1 MSILFWSKALLSLC
15 ATSLQ
20 RSLNMNVTP
29 QPFTPSADLARPSV
43 ADAVVGSDAA
53 PLFIRKPNPDDG
65 WGIYE
70 LIKSC
75 PPLDVNSAYA
85 YLLLATQFRNTCAV
99 ATNEEGEIVGFVSGY
114 VKSNAP
120 DTYFLW
126 QVAVGE
132 KARGTGLARRLV
144 EAVMTRDELD
154 DVHHLETTIT
164 PDNQAS
170 WGLFRRLADRWQA
183 PLNSR
188 EYFSTDQLGGEHD
201 PENLVR
207 IGPFDTGRL

>member
-1 MSILFWSKALLSLC
+1 MVPHEQTPLL
-15 ATSLQ
+15 
-20 RSLNMNVTP
+20 
-29 QPFTPSADLARPSV
+29 
-43 ADAVVGSDAA
+43 
-53 PLFIRKPNPDDG
+53 IRKPNSDDG

-70 LIKSC
+70 LIKAC
-75 PPLDVNSAYA
+75 PPLDVNSGYA
-85 YLLLATQFRNTCAV
+85 YLLLATQFRDSCAV

-114 VKSNAP
+114 VESNAP

-144 EAVMTRDELD
+144 EAILTRPELSA
-154 DVHHLETTIT
+154 VRHLETTIT

-170 WGLFRRLADRWQA
+170 WGLFTRLAKRWQA

-188 EYFSTDQLGGEHD
+188 EYFSTNQLGGEHD

-207 IGPFDTGRL
+207 IGPFDPQRI

>member
-1 MSILFWSKALLSLC
+1 MSILIWSKALLSLC
-15 ATSLQ
+15 VISLQ

-85 YLLLATQFRNTCAV
+85 YLLLATQFRETCAV

-144 EAVMTRDELD
+144 EAVMTRDQLD

>member
-1 MSILFWSKALLSLC
+1 MTAS
-15 ATSLQ
+15 TE
-20 RSLNMNVTP
+20 
-29 QPFTPSADLARPSV
+29 PFTPSADLAKPTV
-43 ADAVVGSDAA
+43 ADAVVGHEAA
-53 PLFIRKPNPDDG
+53 PLFIRKSTPEDG

-70 LIKSC
+70 LVKSC

-85 YLLLATQFRNTCAV
+85 YLLLATQFRDSCAV

-114 VKSNAP
+114 VKSNAA

-144 EAVMTRDELD
+144 EAILTRPEFAE
-154 DVHHLETTIT
+154 VHHLETTIT

-207 IGPFDTGRL
+207 IGPFDTTRI

>member
-1 MSILFWSKALLSLC
+1 
-15 ATSLQ
+15 
-20 RSLNMNVTP
+20 MNVST
-29 QPFTPSADLARPSV
+29 QPFTTSAELARPSV
-43 ADAVVGSDAA
+43 ADAVVGNAKTS
-53 PLFIRKPNPDDG
+53 LFIRKPNPDDG

-70 LIKSC
+70 LVKAC

-85 YLLLATQFRNTCAV
+85 YLLLATQFRDSCAV

-114 VKSNAP
+114 VKSNAS

-144 EAVMTRDELD
+144 EAVMSRPELV
-154 DVHHLETTIT
+154 DVRHLETTIT
-164 PDNQAS
+164 PDNAAS
-170 WGLFRRLADRWQA
+170 WGLFTRLADRWQA

-207 IGPFDTGRL
+207 IGPFQPDRI

>member
-1 MSILFWSKALLSLC
+1 MNLS
-15 ATSLQ
+15 T
-20 RSLNMNVTP
+20 

-43 ADAVVGSDAA
+43 ADAVVGNTQT
-53 PLFIRKPNPDDG
+53 PLYIRRPNPDDG

-70 LIKSC
+70 LVKSC

-85 YLLLATQFRNTCAV
+85 YLLLATQFRDSCAV
-99 ATNEEGEIVGFVSGY
+99 AANEDGEIVGFVSGY

-144 EAVMTRDELD
+144 EAVMSRPELAE
-154 DVHHLETTIT
+154 VRHLETTIT
-164 PDNQAS
+164 PDNEAS
-170 WGLFRRLADRWQA
+170 WGLFTRLADRWQA

-207 IGPFDTGRL
+207 IGPFQPDQI

>member
-1 MSILFWSKALLSLC
+1 
-15 ATSLQ
+15 
-20 RSLNMNVTP
+20 MNVST
-29 QPFTPSADLARPSV
+29 QPFTTSAELARPSV
-43 ADAVVGSDAA
+43 ADAVVGNDET
-53 PLFIRKPNPDDG
+53 PLYIRKPNPDDG

-70 LIKSC
+70 LVKAC

-85 YLLLATQFRNTCAV
+85 YLLLATQFRDSCAV

-144 EAVMTRDELD
+144 EAVMGRPELLS
-154 DVHHLETTIT
+154 VRHLETTIT
-164 PDNQAS
+164 PDNAAS
-170 WGLFRRLADRWQA
+170 WGLFTRLADRWHA

-207 IGPFDTGRL
+207 IGPFKPDRI

>member
-1 MSILFWSKALLSLC
+1 M
-15 ATSLQ
+15 T
-20 RSLNMNVTP
+20 TP
-29 QPFTPSADLARPSV
+29 SAPFTPSSDLARPSV
-43 ADAVVGSDAA
+43 ADAVVGAESSS
-53 PLFIRKPNPDDG
+53 LFIRKPNPDDG

-70 LIKSC
+70 LVKSC

-85 YLLLATQFRNTCAV
+85 YLLLATQFRDSCAV

-144 EAVMTRDELD
+144 EAVMSRPELVE
-154 DVHHLETTIT
+154 VHHLETTIT

-170 WGLFRRLADRWQA
+170 
-183 PLNSR
+183 
-188 EYFSTDQLGGEHD
+188 
-201 PENLVR
+201 
-207 IGPFDTGRL
+207 

>member
-1 MSILFWSKALLSLC
+1 
-15 ATSLQ
+15 
-20 RSLNMNVTP
+20 MNVTT
-29 QPFTPSADLARPSV
+29 QPFTPSAELARPSV
-43 ADAVVGSDAA
+43 ADAVVGSDAS

-65 WGIYE
+65 WAVYE
-70 LIKSC
+70 LVKSC

-99 ATNEEGEIVGFVSGY
+99 ATNAEDEIVGFVSGY

-144 EAVMTRDELD
+144 EAVMTRPELAE
-154 DVHHLETTIT
+154 VHHLETTIT

-183 PLNSR
+183 L
-188 EYFSTDQLGGEHD
+188 STAGNTSL
-201 PENLVR
+201 PTNLAGNTTRR
-207 IGPFDTGRL
+207 IWCVSAPSIPAGSSPVHQE

>member
-1 MSILFWSKALLSLC
+1 
-15 ATSLQ
+15 
-20 RSLNMNVTP
+20 MNVST
-29 QPFTPSADLARPSV
+29 QPFTTSAELARPSV
-43 ADAVVGSDAA
+43 ADAVVGNDKTS
-53 PLFIRKPNPDDG
+53 LFIRKPNPDDG

-70 LIKSC
+70 LVKSC

-85 YLLLATQFRNTCAV
+85 YLLLATQFRDSCAV

-114 VKSNAP
+114 VKSNAS

-144 EAVMTRDELD
+144 EAVMSRPELG
-154 DVHHLETTIT
+154 DVRHLETTIT
-164 PDNQAS
+164 PDNAAS
-170 WGLFRRLADRWQA
+170 WGLFTRLADRWQA

-207 IGPFDTGRL
+207 IGPFQPDRI

>member
-1 MSILFWSKALLSLC
+1 
-15 ATSLQ
+15 
-20 RSLNMNVTP
+20 MNVST
-29 QPFTPSADLARPSV
+29 QPFTTSAELARPSV
-43 ADAVVGSDAA
+43 ADAVVGNAQTS
-53 PLFIRKPNPDDG
+53 LFIRKPNPDDG

-70 LIKSC
+70 LVKSC

-85 YLLLATQFRNTCAV
+85 YLLLATQFRDTCAV

-144 EAVMTRDELD
+144 EAVMSRPEIAE
-154 DVHHLETTIT
+154 VRHLETTIT
-164 PDNQAS
+164 PDNAAS
-170 WGLFRRLADRWQA
+170 WGLFTRLADRWQA

-207 IGPFDTGRL
+207 IGPFQPDRI

>member
-1 MSILFWSKALLSLC
+1 MM
-15 ATSLQ
+15 T
-20 RSLNMNVTP
+20 MTE
-29 QPFTPSADLARPSV
+29 PFTPSADLARPTV
-43 ADAVVGSDAA
+43 ADEVVDAEASD
-53 PLFIRKPNPDDG
+53 LFIRKSNPDDG

-70 LIKSC
+70 LVKSC

-85 YLLLATQFRNTCAV
+85 YLLLATQFRDTCAV
-99 ATNEEGEIVGFVSGY
+99 ATDETGEIVGFVSGY

-144 EAVMTRDELD
+144 EAIMTRPELVG
-154 DVHHLETTIT
+154 VHHLETTIT
-164 PDNQAS
+164 PDNLAS
-170 WGLFRRLADRWQA
+170 WGLFRRLAQRWQA

-201 PENLVR
+201 PENLIR
-207 IGPFDTGRL
+207 IGPFQTDRL

>member
-1 MSILFWSKALLSLC
+1 MAIPDMDAS
-15 ATSLQ
+15 T
-20 RSLNMNVTP
+20 
-29 QPFTPSADLARPSV
+29 QPFTPSADLAKSSI
-43 ADAVVGSDAA
+43 ADAVVGQADN
-53 PLFIRKPNPDDG
+53 PLFIRKPATEDG

-70 LIKSC
+70 LVKSC

-85 YLLLATQFRNTCAV
+85 YLLLATQFRDSCAV

-114 VKSNAP
+114 TKHSAP

-126 QVAVGE
+126 QVAVGD

-144 EAVMTRDELD
+144 EAILSRPELAS
-154 DVHHLETTIT
+154 VRHLETTIT
-164 PDNQAS
+164 PDNTAS
-170 WGLFRRLADRWQA
+170 WGLFKRLADRWQA

-207 IGPFDTGRL
+207 IGPFDPQRI

>member
-1 MSILFWSKALLSLC
+1 
-15 ATSLQ
+15 
-20 RSLNMNVTP
+20 MNVSTH
-29 QPFTPSADLARPSV
+29 PFTPSSDLARPSV
-43 ADAVVGSDAA
+43 ADAVVGNPQS

-70 LIKSC
+70 LVKAC

-85 YLLLATQFRNTCAV
+85 YLLLATQFRDTCAV

-144 EAVMTRDELD
+144 EAVMRREEQAE
-154 DVHHLETTIT
+154 VRHLETTIT
-164 PDNQAS
+164 PDNEAS
-170 WGLFRRLADRWQA
+170 WGLFTRLADRWQA

-207 IGPFDTGRL
+207 IGPFQPAHI

>member
-1 MSILFWSKALLSLC
+1 
-15 ATSLQ
+15 
-20 RSLNMNVTP
+20 MNVPT
-29 QPFTPSADLARPSV
+29 QPFTTSAELARPSV
-43 ADAVVGSDAA
+43 ADAVVGNAKTS
-53 PLFIRKPNPDDG
+53 LFIRKPNPDDG

-70 LIKSC
+70 LVKAC

-85 YLLLATQFRNTCAV
+85 YLLLATQFRDSCAV

-114 VKSNAP
+114 VKSNAS

-144 EAVMTRDELD
+144 EAVMSRPELV
-154 DVHHLETTIT
+154 DVRHLETTIT
-164 PDNQAS
+164 PDNAAS
-170 WGLFRRLADRWQA
+170 WGLFTRLADRWQA

-207 IGPFDTGRL
+207 IGPFQPDRI

>member
-1 MSILFWSKALLSLC
+1 
-15 ATSLQ
+15 
-20 RSLNMNVTP
+20 MNAPTE
-29 QPFTPSADLARPSV
+29 PFTPSSDLARPSV
-43 ADAVVGSDAA
+43 SDAVVGHEASS
-53 PLFIRKPNPDDG
+53 LFIRKPNPDDG

-70 LIKSC
+70 LVKSC

-85 YLLLATQFRNTCAV
+85 YLLLATQFRDSCAV
-99 ATNEEGEIVGFVSGY
+99 AMNEEGTIVGFVSGY

-132 KARGTGLARRLV
+132 KARGTGMARRLA
-144 EAVMTRDELD
+144 EAILTRPEMR

-170 WGLFRRLADRWQA
+170 WALFRRLAERWQA

-207 IGPFDTGRL
+207 IGPFQTDRI

>member
-1 MSILFWSKALLSLC
+1 
-15 ATSLQ
+15 
-20 RSLNMNVTP
+20 MNVST
-29 QPFTPSADLARPSV
+29 QPFTTSAELARPSV
-43 ADAVVGSDAA
+43 ADAVVGNDKTS
-53 PLFIRKPNPDDG
+53 LFIRKPNPDDG

-70 LIKSC
+70 LVKSC

-85 YLLLATQFRNTCAV
+85 YLLLATQFRDSCAV

-114 VKSNAP
+114 VKSNAS

-144 EAVMTRDELD
+144 EAVMTRPELS
-154 DVHHLETTIT
+154 DVRHLETTIT
-164 PDNQAS
+164 PDNAAS
-170 WGLFRRLADRWQA
+170 WGLFTRLADRWQA

-207 IGPFDTGRL
+207 IGPFEPDRI

>member
-1 MSILFWSKALLSLC
+1 MSIDFRNSEEK
-15 ATSLQ
+15 
-20 RSLNMNVTP
+20 MNVVTE
-29 QPFTPSADLARPSV
+29 PFIPSAELAKPSV
-43 ADAVVGSDAA
+43 ADTVVSRDTT

-65 WGIYE
+65 WAIYE
-70 LIKSC
+70 LVKSC

-85 YLLLATQFRNTCAV
+85 YLLLATQFRDTCAV
-99 ATNEEGEIVGFVSGY
+99 ATNEDDEIVGFVSGY
-114 VKSNAP
+114 VKSCAP

-144 EAVMTRDELD
+144 EAVLIRPELD
-154 DVHHLETTIT
+154 GVHHLETTIT

-170 WGLFRRLADRWQA
+170 WTLFRRLAERWQA

-188 EYFSTDQLGGEHD
+188 EYFSTYQLGGEHD

-207 IGPFDTGRL
+207 IGPFNTVQD

>member
-1 MSILFWSKALLSLC
+1 
-15 ATSLQ
+15 
-20 RSLNMNVTP
+20 MNVST
-29 QPFTPSADLARPSV
+29 QPFTTSAELARPSV
-43 ADAVVGSDAA
+43 ADAVVGNDET
-53 PLFIRKPNPDDG
+53 PLYIRKPNPDDG

-70 LIKSC
+70 LVKAC

-85 YLLLATQFRNTCAV
+85 YLLLATQFRDSCAV

-144 EAVMTRDELD
+144 EAVMGRPELLS
-154 DVHHLETTIT
+154 VRHLETTIT
-164 PDNQAS
+164 PDNAAS
-170 WGLFRRLADRWQA
+170 WGLFTRLAARWQA

-207 IGPFDTGRL
+207 IGPFKPERI

>member
-1 MSILFWSKALLSLC
+1 MTAS
-15 ATSLQ
+15 TE
-20 RSLNMNVTP
+20 
-29 QPFTPSADLARPSV
+29 PFTPSADLAKPTV
-43 ADAVVGSDAA
+43 ADAVVGNSAA
-53 PLFIRKPNPDDG
+53 SLFIRKPNPDDG

-70 LIKSC
+70 LVKAC

-85 YLLLATQFRNTCAV
+85 YLLLATQFRDSCAV
-99 ATNEEGEIVGFVSGY
+99 ATNEDGEIVGFVSGY
-114 VKSNAP
+114 VKANAP

-126 QVAVGE
+126 QVAVGD

-144 EAVMTRDELD
+144 EAVMTRPELAE
-154 DVHHLETTIT
+154 VHHLETTIT

-170 WGLFRRLADRWQA
+170 WGLFRRLAERWQV

-188 EYFSTDQLGGEHD
+188 EYFSTEQLGGEHD

-207 IGPFDTGRL
+207 IGPFATARI

>member
-1 MSILFWSKALLSLC
+1 MTMN
-15 ATSLQ
+15 AT
-20 RSLNMNVTP
+20 TE
-29 QPFTPSADLARPSV
+29 PFIPSADLARPSV
-43 ADAVVGSDAA
+43 ADAVVGHQAT

-70 LIKSC
+70 LVKSC

-85 YLLLATQFRNTCAV
+85 YLLLATQFRDSCAV

-144 EAVMTRDELD
+144 EAVMTRPELA

-207 IGPFDTGRL
+207 IGPFQTADI

>member
-1 MSILFWSKALLSLC
+1 
-15 ATSLQ
+15 
-20 RSLNMNVTP
+20 MNVTP

-85 YLLLATQFRNTCAV
+85 YLLLATQFRDTCAV
-99 ATNEEGEIVGFVSGY
+99 ATNQEGEIVGFVSGY

-144 EAVMTRDELD
+144 EAVMTRPELD

-170 WGLFRRLADRWQA
+170 WGLFRRLADRWHA

-188 EYFSTDQLGGEHD
+188 EYFSTDQRGGEHD

>member
-1 MSILFWSKALLSLC
+1 
-15 ATSLQ
+15 
-20 RSLNMNVTP
+20 MNQIP

-43 ADAVVGSDAA
+43 ADTVVGNDKA

-70 LIKSC
+70 LVKSC

-85 YLLLATQFRNTCAV
+85 YLLLATQFRDSCAV

-114 VKSNAP
+114 VKNNAP

-144 EAVMTRDELD
+144 EAVMKRPELT
-154 DVHHLETTIT
+154 DVRHLETTIT
-164 PDNQAS
+164 PDNEAS
-170 WGLFRRLADRWQA
+170 WGLFTRLADRWQA

-207 IGPFDTGRL
+207 IGPFVPEQI